1 MNKKL
6 IYFSL
11 IIAAVLLIVI
21 GIFSIGSNNKTVA
34 KVGDSE
40 ISESELIEALK
51 TQYGNEV
58 LNNLV
63 TKSIVQQEI
72 EKAGIQVS
80 DEELEEEMNEYK
92 EYYGGEESF
101 LALLNSS
108 GVDYETFE
116 KDVEEFLATNKIL
129 AERITITEEEKQAFF
144 EENKE
149 SFHQEEQVK
158 ASHILVEDEETAN
171 EVLEKIN
178 AGEDFGQ
185 LAKEYSTDESN
196 KDSGG
201 ELGYF
206 GKGKMV
212 EEFDEAVFAMEVG
225 DISEP
230 VETSFGFHIIKL
242 EDKVE
247 AKEAVYEEVEK
258 EIEEII
264 FNQKADE
271 EYSVWI
277 QEVSDK
283 YNVEYSL

>member
-1 MNKKL
+1 
-6 IYFSL
+6 
-11 IIAAVLLIVI
+11 
-21 GIFSIGSNNKTVA
+21 
-34 KVGDSE
+34 
-40 ISESELIEALK
+40 
-51 TQYGNEV
+51 
-58 LNNLV
+58 
-63 TKSIVQQEI
+63 
-72 EKAGIQVS
+72 
-80 DEELEEEMNEYK
+80 
-92 EYYGGEESF
+92 
-101 LALLNSS
+101 
-108 GVDYETFE
+108 
-116 KDVEEFLATNKIL
+116 
-129 AERITITEEEKQAFF
+129 
-144 EENKE
+144 
-149 SFHQEEQVK
+149 EEQVK

-225 DISEP
+225 DISET